1 MLATSTR
8 LTGVLLLWLTVVAS
22 LHVLPSPRVRGHL
35 ALRSEAEAEA
45 GRLDKAATRARLFQ
59 EVLNRSL
66 HTLSVATGCT
76 RALVYLQ
83 SERENMLEAVCHYPS
98 YREVLP
104 VEAFVPL
111 ECLLPTDARD
121 DPRLDCL
128 PTTGVSG
135 AIVRDYSIIDQPD
148 KDNYG
153 LLRVEY
159 SSETWICGVG
169 GVDRVAESVANVI
182 AVSIRLERMHFE
194 REEELLTRVA
204 ELGDDDQGGD
214 QYGRGFSA
222 GGDSSKSFN
231 EALISNIWNTASN
244 SIKTMRTMLK
254 MLERRNA
261 KEWDEIGKETYENI
275 HVQLESLGV
284 SISPLMPSA
293 SVYVALEEEE
303 EEEEEDDEEDEEE
316 DKRDNTIAG
325 TDLVLRGDLW
335 APTKEESSIDYTD
348 EGVN

>member
-1 MLATSTR
+1 MSANL
-8 LTGVLLLWLTVVAS
+8 LVLKLPLLLLMWWLTVVAT
-22 LHVLPSPRVRGHL
+22 LHVLPTPRLRGQL
-35 ALRSEAEAEA
+35 ALRYETEV

-83 SERENMLEAVCHYPS
+83 SERESMLEAVCHYPS
-98 YREVLP
+98 HREVLP
-104 VEAFVPL
+104 VEAFVP
-111 ECLLPTDARD
+111 RD
-121 DPRLDCL
+121 DPRLDWH

-135 AIVRDYSIIDQPD
+135 AIVRDYSIMNQPE

-153 LLRVEY
+153 LLRIEY
-159 SSETWICGVG
+159 STGG
-169 GVDRVAESVANVI
+169 GVDVSDRVAESVANAI
-182 AVSIRLERMHFE
+182 AVSIKLERMHFE

-204 ELGDDDQGGD
+204 ELGDDGDEGGD
-214 QYGRGFSA
+214 QYGRGFAA

-254 MLERRNA
+254 MLERRNS

-275 HVQLESLGV
+275 HIQLESLDV

-303 EEEEEDDEEDEEE
+303 EEEEEEDEEDRK
-316 DKRDNTIAG
+316 DKTIAG
-325 TDLVLRGDLW
+325 NELLVLRGDLW

-348 EGVN
+348 EGKN